1 MTPVNGLLLLDKPEG
16 CTSFDVVEAVRRK
29 IGIQKVGHAGTLD
42 PFATG
47 LLLIL
52 LGPTTKRAEEFLGL
66 DKTYTGCI
74 RLGVSTDTGDPTGR
88 ILQQAPLPKLTRE
101 DAERVFADFQGE
113 RLQTPPM
120 YSAIKKGGQRL
131 YTLARKGIT
140 IERAP
145 RRIHI
150 HALTLLEF
158 HPSEATGTSFGRPLE
173 ILFKAHVSSG
183 TYIRTLAEEIALAL
197 NTAGHLTQLKRIS
210 ISKWSLKEA
219 MGWPEFERASKEE
232 VLLKIRPHHLR
243 LC

>member
-1 MTPVNGLLLLDKPEG
+1 MTPVNGLLPIDKPEG

-52 LGPTTKRAEEFLGL
+52 LGPTTKRAGEFLGL

-74 RLGVSTDTGDPTGR
+74 HLGISTDTGDPTGR
-88 ILQQAPLPKLTRE
+88 ILQQVPLPELSRE
-101 DAERVFADFQGE
+101 NIERVFANFQGE
-113 RLQTPPM
+113 RFQTPPM

-131 YTLARKGIT
+131 YALARKGIT

-158 HPSEATGTSFGRPLE
+158 RPPD
-173 ILFKAHVSSG
+173 ILFNTHVSSG

-197 NTAGHLTQLKRIS
+197 NTVGHLTQLKRIA

-232 VLLKIRPHHLR
+232 VLLKIRN
-243 LC
+243 